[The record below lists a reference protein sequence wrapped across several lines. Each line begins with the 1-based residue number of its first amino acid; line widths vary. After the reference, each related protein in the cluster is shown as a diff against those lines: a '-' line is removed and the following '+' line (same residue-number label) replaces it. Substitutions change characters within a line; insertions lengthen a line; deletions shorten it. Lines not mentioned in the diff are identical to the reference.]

1 MMSEGKAHGRPTEER
16 LMEEMEEFA
25 RRHDLESEWRA
36 FCRERDLRIHEPAP
50 EGAGI
55 DYAPDMRDR
64 RKGARRT
71 GGSGWSGADRRS
83 GRERRRV

>member
-1 MMSEGKAHGRPTEER
+1 MSELEMHGRPPEER
-16 LMEEMEEFA
+16 LVEEMEEFA
-25 RRHDLESEWRA
+25 RRHGLEAEWRA

-55 DYAPDMRDR
+55 DYGPDMRNR

-71 GGSGWSGADRRS
+71 GNGGWSGSERRS
-83 GRERRRV
+83 GRERRQI